1 MLSKICRREFR
12 YCRRETENDGFT
24 TAVFCRGEK
33 IAVRPYFPQVVAG
46 CSYSVPKWRLLSHY

>member
-1 MLSKICRREFR
+1 LTLNDFYGNLTQLKAKTKHQLLSKICRREFR

-33 IAVRPYFPQVVAG
+33 I
-46 CSYSVPKWRLLSHY
+46 